1 MVNPREMWIRAEGA
15 YPAIVD
21 EALFLRAREIV
32 DARSQHFTDAE
43 LLEAL
48 RAVLKQKG
56 VLSGLIIDEQDNL
69 PSSSAFRNRFG
80 SLLRAYQM
88 IGYEPERDYRYVEI
102 NRALRQAH
110 PGIVAQILD
119 GIAERGGQ
127 AVQDPDTDLIRIN
140 DEFTASVVLARCF
153 ETQGGSLRW
162 RIRLDTGLV
171 PDITIAVR
179 MDELNEAPRD
189 YYLLPSIDMTM
200 AKLRLAEQNGLS
212 LDAYRFD
219 TLDYFYALAGRARI
233 TEAA

>member
-1 MVNPREMWIRAEGA
+1 
-15 YPAIVD
+15 
-21 EALFLRAREIV
+21 
-32 DARSQHFTDAE
+32 
-43 LLEAL
+43 
-48 RAVLKQKG
+48 
-56 VLSGLIIDEQDNL
+56 
-69 PSSSAFRNRFG
+69 
-80 SLLRAYQM
+80 M

-110 PGIVAQILD
+110 PGIVARILD
-119 GIAERGGQ
+119 GVAERGGQ
-127 AVQDPDTDLIRIN
+127 AVQDPETDLIRIN

-212 LDAYRFD
+212 LDAYRFE
-219 TLDYFYALAGRARI
+219 TLDYLIDMVWRVPVSESVRC
-233 TEAA
+233 

>member
-1 MVNPREMWIRAEGA
+1 
-15 YPAIVD
+15 
-21 EALFLRAREIV
+21 
-32 DARSQHFTDAE
+32 
-43 LLEAL
+43 
-48 RAVLKQKG
+48 
-56 VLSGLIIDEQDNL
+56 LSGLIIDGQNNL

-102 NRALRQAH
+102 NRALRQAY
-110 PGIVAQILD
+110 PGIVAQVLD

-127 AVQDPDTDLIRIN
+127 AVQVSDTDLIRIN
-140 DEFTASVVLARCF
+140 GEFTASVVLARCF

-162 RIRLDTGLV
+162 RIRLDTGLM

-200 AKLRLAEQNGLS
+200 ARLRLAEQNGLS

>member
-1 MVNPREMWIRAEGA
+1 VAKILG
-15 YPAIVD
+15 
-21 EALFLRAREIV
+21 
-32 DARSQHFTDAE
+32 
-43 LLEAL
+43 
-48 RAVLKQKG
+48 G
-56 VLSGLIIDEQDNL
+56 V
-69 PSSSAFRNRFG
+69 
-80 SLLRAYQM
+80 
-88 IGYEPERDYRYVEI
+88 
-102 NRALRQAH
+102 
-110 PGIVAQILD
+110 
-119 GIAERGGQ
+119 AERGGV
-127 AVQDPDTDLIRIN
+127 AVQDPETDLIRIN

-212 LDAYRFD
+212 LDSYCFD
-219 TLDYFYALAGRARI
+219 TLDYFFALASRARI